1 MYTFK
6 EIHTL
11 TETNYQSLLSSF
23 LIHDCSKPPT
33 HCVVHFFLAHMGD
46 GARRMNTQTQMIFRA
61 IKILFT
67 TP

>member
-33 HCVVHFFLAHMGD
+33 HCVVHFPCSHGGWGQENEYSD
-46 GARRMNTQTQMIFRA
+46 TDDI
-61 IKILFT
+61 
-67 TP
+67 